1 MFDSKP
7 CVSSQL
13 HVNHLVRMEGGV
25 LFQGCVFAN
34 LGGQDPTVSNRGE
47 CRHGISAFSMM
58 LCCSLLSPQF
68 LKSSYTE
75 LPSHKHL

>member
-47 CRHGISAFSMM
+47 CRHGISAFSK
-58 LCCSLLSPQF
+58 LCYDVVLFFTFSSVSEVLVHRTS
-68 LKSSYTE
+68 KS
-75 LPSHKHL
+75 